1 MKIAICYSGNLRT
14 FAHCVK
20 NHAEIIKEADV
31 YFSTWDNI
39 KFSNHDNDPWHTRI
53 TIPSP
58 EIVTENYIV
67 NNTPSNFTIKNIK
80 IDNEKD
86 CVIKDIKQ
94 HKYLSYQYFK
104 IWDAYQLIVN
114 SHNNYDYI
122 IRLRPDIT
130 IDSMVY
136 IPNKIVVNNYVWYN
150 FEYIETNKMM
160 NEMLWVS
167 DMNRMQ
173 KSVNIYNNLIEL
185 GKNLTKEKTFGESIY
200 FANLEHEELLKD
212 LYVHNFNY
220 RVIR

>member
-14 FAHCVK
+14 FSHCVK

-31 YFSTWDNI
+31 YFSTWDTI
-39 KFSNHDNDPWHTRI
+39 KFSNKDNDPWHTRI
-53 TIPSP
+53 TIPAP
-58 EIVTENYIV
+58 ETVTENYII

-94 HKYLSYQYFK
+94 NKYLSYQYFK
-104 IWDAYQLIVN
+104 IWDAYQLILN

-136 IPNKIVVNNYVWYN
+136 VPNKIVFNEYTWYN
-150 FEYIETNKMM
+150 YTYNNTTKTI
-160 NEMLWVS
+160 NEMIWVS

-173 KSVNIYNNLIEL
+173 KSVNIYDNLAIL
-185 GKNLTKEKTFGESIY
+185 DSKLDKEKIFGESIC
-200 FANLEHEELLKD
+200 FANLEHENLLQD
-212 LYVHNFNY
+212 LYTHNFNY